1 MNDQML
7 ELKPN
12 ESGPRV
18 AVYARVS
25 SEEQTERQTIKNQIE
40 FAKGHAQLANAHIVD
55 FYLDD
60 GVSGIIPLDERP
72 EGSRLLLDARE
83 GRFQQVWFYRLDR
96 LGRKA
101 LVIFTANEQ
110 LQKAGV
116 TARSL
121 TEPFDTSNPFGEFV
135 LGILA
140 MVAGYERAAIIER
153 TSLGRRRTAREG
165 RWPGGQSPLGYR
177 VAGGKLVIDDDE
189 AEWVRM
195 IFRLCLHEGLG
206 TEAIASRLNSM
217 GVPTAYVR
225 RGVRRGRVDG
235 QWRGSL
241 IAQILHN
248 KTYAGTFRWSKR
260 HKVVEFEVPSIV
272 PREVSEEA
280 QARLQSN
287 LALASRGAKHDYLLR
302 SLIRCGSCG
311 NTFVGHFFKRSKYE
325 YKYYVCIG
333 KRKDRALIPC
343 RSLMIRADAL
353 EGAVWQD
360 VENFV
365 SNPGEVVEA
374 LRQEIARNKSPAAEQ
389 EIGRLNRLLAVKG
402 EERARMISFLR
413 RGLISNDEAES
424 ELAEVSREETILRS
438 RRDDLLM
445 ARKEHDDQQG
455 RLLTAEALL
464 KTLQERL
471 DNADFRTRQ
480 EVVRTLVRE
489 IKMLDGEARITYAF
503 QPASIVSSTS
513 VVPEHDVED
522 HGVVG
527 RVKVVAVAAEV

>member
-1 MNDQML
+1 MNDQTL
-7 ELKPN
+7 ELKPD

-25 SEEQTERQTIKNQIE
+25 SEEQTERQTIQNQIE
-40 FAKGHAQLANAHIVD
+40 FAKGHAQLAPAQIVD

-60 GVSGIIPLDERP
+60 GVSGTIPLNERP
-72 EGSRLLLDARE
+72 EGRRLLVDASER
-83 GRFQQVWFYRLDR
+83 RFQQVWFYRLDR

-101 LVIFTANEQ
+101 LVILRANEE
-110 LQKAGV
+110 LQTAGA

-121 TEPFDTSNPFGEFV
+121 TEPFDTSSPFGEFV

-153 TSLGRRRTAREG
+153 TGLGRRRAALEG
-165 RWPGGQSPLGYR
+165 RWPGGQAPLGYR
-177 VAGGKLVIDDDE
+177 VADRKLVIDDDE

-217 GVPTAYVR
+217 GVPTTYVH
-225 RGVRRGRVDG
+225 RGVRRGRADG
-235 QWRGSL
+235 RWRGSI
-241 IAQILHN
+241 IAQVLHN
-248 KTYAGTFRWSKR
+248 ETYTGSFRWAK
-260 HKVVEFEVPSIV
+260 HGKVVEFEVPPIV

-280 QARLQSN
+280 QAQLRSN
-287 LALASRGAKHDYLLR
+287 LALAIRGAKHDYLLR
-302 SLIRCGSCG
+302 GLIRCGSCG

-325 YKYYVCIG
+325 YKYYVCSG

-343 RSLMIRADAL
+343 RSPMIRADAL

-374 LRQEIARNKSPAAEQ
+374 LRQEIARHKSPAAEQ
-389 EIGRLNRLLAVKG
+389 EIEQLNRLLAGKG

-413 RGLISNDEAES
+413 RDLISNDEAER

-489 IKMLDGEARITYAF
+489 IKILDGEARITYAF
-503 QPASIVSSTS
+503 QPASILSATS
-513 VVPEHDVED
+513 VVSEDDGED
-522 HGVVG
+522 HGIVG
-527 RVKVVAVAAEV
+527 RVKVMAVAAEV